1 MQTSMMADTFPVKP
15 RQSSRVSAAA
25 TSRPRVTWWRRR
37 QRHTMLPCLRAQQ
50 HSSAEARYD
59 HLDLSPAGGFHPSIW
74 GDFFLHHS
82 DPAGS
87 HEQQTWMLKRAEILK
102 EEVRSIISRSIT
114 LSLHNRLQLINTLE
128 RLCLDYLFE
137 EEIETALAEVS
148 TANISGC
155 DLQTVALWFYLL
167 RKHGYRVSPDVF
179 VRFRDEGGRFLAHS
193 PMFLL
198 NLYSAASLRT
208 HGELVLDEAT
218 LFTRKKLETILPSV
232 EGSLAR
238 EIKLSLEIPLPR
250 RRELEII
257 TRWWKDLNI
266 ESTLPFA
273 RDRIVECYWWMLG
286 VYFEPCYSRGRVIL
300 TRVIAI
306 ATIFDDIYDSYGTAQ
321 ECDLFTKCIESWD
334 LKSANDLPECMN
346 FALRKIFDSY
356 QTIENELAHT
366 ETYRMLY
373 LKNFTSDLVRGYNAE
388 VKMREDGYVPKSVE
402 EHLQGL
408 CIILRLLDDLWTYE
422 REKMTSHVAST
433 IDSYMKEHNVSIET
447 AREKIQELKEETWK
461 DFNAEWL
468 NPENS
473 QPKKILDRI
482 FNLTRTMEF
491 FYNKDDNFTNC
502 HNIKDNIHS
511 LFVEPFTIM

>member
-87 HEQQTWMLKRAEILK
+87 HEQQT
-102 EEVRSIISRSIT
+102 
-114 LSLHNRLQLINTLE
+114 
-128 RLCLDYLFE
+128 
-137 EEIETALAEVS
+137 
-148 TANISGC
+148 
-155 DLQTVALWFYLL
+155 
-167 RKHGYRVSPDVF
+167 
-179 VRFRDEGGRFLAHS
+179 
-193 PMFLL
+193 
-198 NLYSAASLRT
+198 
-208 HGELVLDEAT
+208 
-218 LFTRKKLETILPSV
+218 
-232 EGSLAR
+232 
-238 EIKLSLEIPLPR
+238 
-250 RRELEII
+250 
-257 TRWWKDLNI
+257 
-266 ESTLPFA
+266 
-273 RDRIVECYWWMLG
+273 
-286 VYFEPCYSRGRVIL
+286 
-300 TRVIAI
+300 
-306 ATIFDDIYDSYGTAQ
+306 
-321 ECDLFTKCIESWD
+321 
-334 LKSANDLPECMN
+334 
-346 FALRKIFDSY
+346 
-356 QTIENELAHT
+356 
-366 ETYRMLY
+366 
-373 LKNFTSDLVRGYNAE
+373 SDLVRGYNAE

-402 EHLQGL
+402 EHLQ
-408 CIILRLLDDLWTYE
+408 